1 MLPLVMRP
9 DGSIQ
14 RLSCPKIGLH
24 KLSVKM
30 GHKSYYV
37 VKNHY
42 SIELKHKVCK
52 EHIDEGTRLR
62 DLVRKYKL
70 SSHSLV
76 HDWLRQ
82 LGYIV
87 DINRQ
92 TRSAYIGIEN
102 FQTLPDKH
110 KKKQS
115 LTQEQQQIEFLK
127 KELQDAKLLAEG
139 YRRMI
144 EIAESELKIPI
155 RKKPN
160 TR

>member
-1 MLPLVMRP
+1 MENQ
-9 DGSIQ
+9 I
-14 RLSCPKIGLH
+14 
-24 KLSVKM
+24 
-30 GHKSYYV
+30 YYV
-37 VKNHY
+37 SKNVY

-52 EHIDEGTRLR
+52 EHINEGTRLG
-62 DLVRKYKL
+62 DLVRKYHL

-76 HDWLRQ
+76 HDWLRK
-82 LGYIV
+82 LGYIPGS
-87 DINRQ
+87 NRR

-102 FQTLPDKH
+102 FKSLPDKS
-110 KKKQS
+110 KKNRP
-115 LTQEQQQIEFLK
+115 LTLEQQQIEFLK

-144 EIAESELKIPI
+144 EIAESELKIPL